1 MIMSREIRFDL
12 NKALDSDLLRLNLLL
27 SSLYLTAFEI
37 LKMSIIEGTKD
48 FLVDQDEL
56 TSDAVQS
63 LGRNFQKEL
72 VDRFVEYYKEQV
84 NKYESEIGVNIK
96 NRDRFGL
103 IPSCEWLVKQGV
115 LSEEDFGYI
124 KAIRDHRNEIAHE
137 LPTLLVS
144 KGLDVDIGHFQKM
157 RQLIHKVDVFWA
169 RNDLLFEPNT
179 LDEVDITD
187 ISDEEIISGRVALL
201 DLITNTVIEY
211 LNEIVRSKPS
221 ASIANE
227 SKNAN

>member
-1 MIMSREIRFDL
+1 MSREIRFDL